1 MLLRIFNKSYDEMY
15 VARMLIKKGDIVFD
29 VGANVG
35 HFSILFSV
43 LVGIKGEVH
52 AFEPVDK
59 TFFKLIEN
67 LKNWNLRSNI
77 KANKIALS
85 DESIE
90 ALIYTPNG
98 DLTQSSLTKHA
109 ESSSWYEG
117 IRGEKIETQKV
128 TVTTIDAYI
137 KANSIS
143 HINYIKCDVEGAEF
157 SVLKGAL
164 GVLSGKNRPIILLE
178 FFDSWA
184 NDFGYDAFDIF
195 DFLKATGN
203 YSIFHIQGRRLTE
216 IVNFRVQLPGRFP
229 DSLNYLCLPP
239 QIDSKIINSL
249 VISRLNE

>member
-1 MLLRIFNKSYDEMY
+1 MY
-15 VARMLIKKGDIVFD
+15 VARRLIKKGDIVFD

-35 HFSILFSV
+35 YFSILFSV

-59 TFFKLIEN
+59 TFFKFTEN
-67 LKNWNLRSNI
+67 LKKWNLRSNI

-85 DESIE
+85 DENVE

-109 ESSSWYEG
+109 ESSSWSQG
-117 IRGEKIETQKV
+117 IRGEKIEIQKV
-128 TVTTIDAYI
+128 TVTTIDAYM
-137 KANSIS
+137 KANRVS

-164 GVLSGKNRPIILLE
+164 GVLSGESRPIILLE
-178 FFDSWA
+178 FFESWA

-195 DFLKATGN
+195 DFLKTTGK
-203 YSIFHIQGRRLTE
+203 YSIFHIQGTRLSE
-216 IVNFRVQLPGRFP
+216 VVNFRGQLPGRFP

-239 QIDSKIINSL
+239 QIDSEIINSL
-249 VISRLNE
+249 DISKLNE